1 MMEVLFIKEVIGL
14 TPDAFMLIMSFAVV
28 YNMKKLSDL
37 IKTVN
42 QINTK
47 VEILDATFKE
57 SKK

>member
-1 MMEVLFIKEVIGL
+1 MEVLLIKELIGL

-42 QINTK
+42 KINLK
-47 VEILDATFKE
+47 VEILEATKE
-57 SKK
+57 LKK

>member
-1 MMEVLFIKEVIGL
+1 MEVLFIKEVIGL

>member
-1 MMEVLFIKEVIGL
+1 MEILFIKEVIGL

-28 YNMKKLSDL
+28 FNMKKLSDL

-47 VEILDATFKE
+47 VEILEATKE
-57 SKK
+57 LKK